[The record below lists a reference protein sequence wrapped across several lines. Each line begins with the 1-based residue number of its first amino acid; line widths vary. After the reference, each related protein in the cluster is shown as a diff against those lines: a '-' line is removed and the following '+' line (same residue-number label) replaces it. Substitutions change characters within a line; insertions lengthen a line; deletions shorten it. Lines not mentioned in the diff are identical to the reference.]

1 VISKVSSL
9 WPERYHFISDA
20 TLVEARALQNGQI
33 LVGKI
38 GCNKIEVN
46 LDYVQVIEV
55 MENGEN
61 ALDPAV
67 EIYEECSNL
76 CHNL

>member
-1 VISKVSSL
+1 MSKVSSL
-9 WPERYHFISDA
+9 RPERYPFVSDA
-20 TLVEARALQNGQI
+20 ASVDARALQNGLI
-33 LVGKI
+33 LAGQI

-67 EIYEECSNL
+67 EICEEYSNL